1 MNDRRHVMILGGGTG
16 GAITANRLRRM
27 LPTSVI
33 LT

>member
-16 GAITANRLRRM
+16 DAIAATRLRRM
-27 LPTSVI
+27 LRTSVN